1 MSDRTAAP
9 RPLQFPG
16 LRQAVTRHPIAAFLL
31 LLYAVTG
38 GLALVPALTVPQ
50 PLPNEGHVYGLL
62 ISVVG
67 CAGSAFV
74 VTAAAGGRDAVRDLT
89 RRCLR
94 WRVRLRWYA
103 VALLGM
109 PAVTLVI
116 AVALYGCPP
125 LRAVS
130 ENWPLLFTSYLPT
143 LTLMVMLYNM
153 TEEFGFTGFLFARLQ
168 DRHGPLR
175 AALVTTVFF
184 WWFHLPTFVI
194 DTGSWALAAIIMGV
208 VLLPHFASRV
218 IVGWLYNA
226 AGASVL
232 IAGLFHATFNSTIN
246 PSGFAVAVLDLP
258 HEEVFVV
265 LMGIVVVAG
274 AVVVVVTRA
283 RLGFP
288 APREAEPSPAPQQN

>member
-9 RPLQFPG
+9 RPGQFPG

-50 PLPNEGHVYGLL
+50 PLPNEGHAYGLL

-74 VTAAAGGRDAVRDLT
+74 VTAAAGGRVAVRDLA

-94 WRVRLRWYA
+94 WRVRLRWYG

-109 PAVTLVI
+109 PAVTLVS
-116 AVALYGCPP
+116 AVTLYGIAP
-125 LRAVS
+125 LRALS
-130 ENWPLLFTSYLPT
+130 ENWPLLFSSYLPT
-143 LTLMVMLYNM
+143 LALMVVVYNM

-175 AALVTTVFF
+175 AALLTTIFF
-184 WWFHLPTFVI
+184 WLFHLPTFVI
-194 DTGSWALAAIIMGV
+194 DTGSWALGAIVMGV
-208 VLLPHFASRV
+208 VLLPHLASRV

-232 IAGLFHATFNSTIN
+232 TAGLFHATFNSTIN
-246 PSGFAVAVLDLP
+246 PGGFAVAVLDLP
-258 HEEVFVV
+258 QEEAFVV
-265 LMGIVVVAG
+265 LMGIVVVGG
-274 AVVVVVTRA
+274 AVVAVVTRG
-283 RLGFP
+283 RLGLP
-288 APREAEPSPAPQQN
+288 ARRAAEPSP